1 MLSYKVL
8 GIIPARGG
16 SKGIPRKNIKLL
28 GGKPVIHYTIDSAK
42 KSQLLTDIFVSTDDL
57 EIAEVAETA
66 GIKVPFLRPS
76 NLALDNSP
84 SFDVITHV
92 LDEFDK
98 MGKQYDAIC
107 LLQPTSPFR
116 ELGFIDKCIEKFEK
130 SDANSL
136 ISVLRVPHQFNPHWI
151 FEENQLGYLSISTGE
166 KEIIPRRQE
175 LPRAY
180 YRDGS
185 VYITKVETLR
195 NEKKLLFGNIQF
207 VESDERFYCNLDTM
221 DDWYLAEKR
230 IHEYSLNVK

>member
-1 MLSYKVL
+1 LRVL

-28 GGKPVIHYTIDSAK
+28 GGKPVIHYTIESAK
-42 KSQLLTDIFVSTDDL
+42 KSQFLTDIFVSTDDL
-57 EIAEVAETA
+57 EIAEVAEIA

-84 SFDVITHV
+84 SIDVITHV
-92 LDEFDK
+92 LDELDK
-98 MGKQYDAIC
+98 MGKHYDAIC

-116 ELGFIDKCIEKFEK
+116 ELGFIDKCIEKFEMH
-130 SDANSL
+130 DANSL
-136 ISVLRVPHQFNPHWI
+136 ISVLQVPHHFNPHWI
-151 FEENQLGYLSISTGE
+151 FEENESGSLRISTGE
-166 KEIIPRRQE
+166 NQIIPRRQE

-185 VYITKVETLR
+185 VYITKVETIR

-230 IHEYSLNVK
+230 IREYSLNVK

>member
-1 MLSYKVL
+1 MRVI

-16 SKGIPRKNIKLL
+16 SKGIPRKNIRLL
-28 GGKPVIHYTIDSAK
+28 GGKPVIHYTIESAK

-57 EIAEVAETA
+57 EIVEVAESA
-66 GIKVPFLRPS
+66 GIKVPFLRPP

-84 SFDVITHV
+84 SIDTIIHV
-92 LDEFDK
+92 LDEYDK
-98 MGKQYDAIC
+98 IGKHYDAIC

-116 ELGFIDKCIEKFEK
+116 ELGFIDKCIEKFEMH
-130 SDANSL
+130 DANSL
-136 ISVLRVPHQFNPHWI
+136 ISVLQVPHQFNPHWI
-151 FEENQLGYLSISTGE
+151 FEENESGSLRISTGE
-166 KEIIPRRQE
+166 NHIITRRQE

-185 VYITKVETLR
+185 VYLTKVETIR

-207 VESDERFYCNLDTM
+207 LESDERFYCNLDTM

-230 IHEYSLNVK
+230 IHEFSLNVN

>member
-1 MLSYKVL
+1 MRVL

-28 GGKPVIHYTIDSAK
+28 GGKPVIQYTIESAQ
-42 KSQLLTDIFVSTDDL
+42 KSQFLTDIFVSTDDL
-57 EIAEVAETA
+57 EIAEVAESA

-76 NLALDNSP
+76 NLALDSSP
-84 SFDVITHV
+84 SIDAVIHV

-98 MGKQYDAIC
+98 IGEQYDAIC

-130 SDANSL
+130 SNADSL
-136 ISVLRVPHQFNPHWI
+136 ISVLQVPHQFNPHWI
-151 FEENQLGYLSISTGE
+151 FEEDKSGSLKISTGE
-166 KEIIPRRQE
+166 KQIIPRRQE
-175 LPRAY
+175 LPKAY

-185 VYITKVETLR
+185 VYLTKVETIR

-207 VESDERFYCNLDTM
+207 VESNEHFYCNLDTM
-221 DDWYLAEKR
+221 DDWNLAEKL
-230 IHEYSLNVK
+230 IQDYKLHVN

>member
-1 MLSYKVL
+1 MRVL
-8 GIIPARGG
+8 CIIPARGG
-16 SKGIPRKNIKLL
+16 SKGIPGKNIKLL
-28 GGKPVIHYTIDSAK
+28 GGKPVIHYTIESAK
-42 KSQLLTDIFVSTDDL
+42 KSQFLKDIFVSTDDQ
-57 EIAEVAETA
+57 EIAEVAESA

-84 SFDVITHV
+84 SIDTIIHVI
-92 LDEFDK
+92 DEFDK

-116 ELGFIDKCIEKFEK
+116 EMDFIDKCIEKFEK

-136 ISVLRVPHQFNPHWI
+136 ISVLQVPHQFNPHWI
-151 FEENQLGYLSISTGE
+151 FEENESGSLHISTGE
-166 KEIIPRRQE
+166 NQIIPRRQE

-185 VYITKVETLR
+185 VYLTKVETIR

-230 IHEYSLNVK
+230 IHEYS